1 MKFSVPKEK
10 ILEEL
15 QLLQGIVEKRNTM
28 PILANILIQAGS
40 NEVEMTGTD
49 LEVGLRTHFE
59 ASIEEPGAITVSGK
73 KLFEI
78 VKSLPDGAPVSFREG
93 KNSMMEITAGESEFS
108 IVCLPKDEYP
118 QVPEA
123 KFEKKIALP
132 VETFQAMI
140 DRVFFAIAQ
149 EQRYYL
155 NGALMVLK
163 EKSIELV
170 STDGHRLS
178 YASKALDAP
187 GFAKEIRV
195 IVAKKTLSE
204 LRKYDD
210 GDIEFDLDENNLF
223 FRCGQRTLISR
234 IIESKF
240 PNFEAVIPKDNPNAA
255 ILPLDGFA
263 NAIRRV
269 SLFSSERSRGVKFT
283 AGKEQNAP
291 VQLQPRARRGP
302 GQARHRLQ
310 RGGDRDRVQRP
321 VRSRIPGHDR
331 RGEDPVRAQG
341 REQRRPA
348 PARGRRRGQEPLRP
362 HADEDLTFGRTFF
375 TIISTA
381 EEIPFFTAALISS
394 LKSTDSGSI
403 PRTITGQPIDSSI

>member
-1 MKFSVPKEK
+1 MRFTVLKEQ

-28 PILANILIQAGS
+28 PILANILVQAGP

-59 ASIEEPGAITVSGK
+59 AAIEEPGAITVSGK

-78 VKSLPDGAPVSFREG
+78 VKSLPDGQPVTFREG
-93 KNSMMEITAGESEFS
+93 KNSMMEITSGESEFS
-108 IVCLPKDEYP
+108 IVCLPKDDYP

-123 KFEKKIALP
+123 RFEKRIALP

-163 EKSIELV
+163 AKSIELV

-178 YASKALDAP
+178 YTSKALDTV
-187 GFAKEIRV
+187 GLTKEIRV
-195 IVAKKTLSE
+195 IVAKKTLNE
-204 LRKYDD
+204 LRKYDA
-210 GDIEFDLDENNLF
+210 GEIEFDLDENNLF
-223 FRCGQRTLISR
+223 FRCGRRTLISR

-255 ILPLDGFA
+255 ILPLEIFS
-263 NAIRRV
+263 NAIKRV

-283 AGKEQNAP
+283 LEKNKMRLFSSNPELGEARDKLEIDYKGGPIEIGFNAQY
-291 VQLQPRARRGP
+291 VLEFLSTTGAEKI
-302 GQARHRLQ
+302 RLELK
-310 RGGDRDRVQRP
+310 DENSAALFRP
-321 VRSRIPGHDR
+321 D
-331 RGEDPVRAQG
+331 GE
-341 REQRRPA
+341 
-348 PARGRRRGQEPLRP
+348 
-362 HADEDLTFGRTFF
+362 
-375 TIISTA
+375 
-381 EEIPFFTAALISS
+381 EEIKS
-394 LKSTDSGSI
+394 LYVLMPMKI
-403 PRTITGQPIDSSI
+403 